1 MKTVDQTIDI
11 HQTSTIGIKRPTQ
24 PLYPPY
30 PLRAL
35 RQEANAVLFAI
46 GLDDPA
52 ARTVNRSEELR
63 LMAWDEDTQ
72 SLGGSRGELPIS
84 AG

>member
-1 MKTVDQTIDI
+1 M
-11 HQTSTIGIKRPTQ
+11 
-24 PLYPPY
+24 
-30 PLRAL
+30 
-35 RQEANAVLFAI
+35 LFAI

-72 SLGGSRGELPIS
+72 SLGGSRGAQFPQAKWSS
-84 AG
+84 AVVAGLDAHQKGVI